1 MQVNTIKGD
10 GITQC
15 FIRAYDGEG
24 KWDEYIANEP
34 YVVKNV

>member
-1 MQVNTIKGD
+1 MYRWIDAGNIIKGD

-24 KWDEYIANEP
+24 KWDEYIANET
-34 YVVKNV
+34 